1 MRAARI
7 HAYGP
12 PSVIVLEDLDATQ
25 PGTGQVLV
33 RVAAAGVGN
42 WDALVRTGRSGLPLS
57 LPLTLGAEVAG
68 VVQVVGAG
76 NSAHLAPTQLVYG
89 STGSLY
95 TGGYA
100 EYAMCSADM
109 LAPKPKGLTPAQA
122 ASLPVAAVMAWQMVV
137 EHARVAAGQTVV
149 VHGAA
154 GNVGAFAV
162 QIACARGAK
171 VTGTVREEKDEETVR
186 ALGATDVI
194 RNQGDYARFARGAEV
209 VIDTVGGRSQAAL
222 FSLVKSG
229 GLLVSS
235 VSRPDRA
242 LALEAQIRVD
252 YFIAAVTTAALGE
265 VTRLLDAGRL
275 RARVGVTLPL
285 RDARVAH
292 EMLEG
297 TRPRPDGKIV
307 LDVE

>member
-12 PSVIVLEDLDATQ
+12 PSLIVLEDLDAT
-25 PGTGQVLV
+25 PLGPGQVLV
-33 RVAAAGVGN
+33 KVAAAGVGN

-68 VVQVVGAG
+68 VIQAVGEG
-76 NSAHLAPTQLVYG
+76 NRAHLAPAQAVYG
-89 STGSLY
+89 STSSLY

-100 EYAMCSADM
+100 EYAICSANM
-109 LAPKPKGLTPAQA
+109 LAPKPQELTSVQA

-186 ALGATDVI
+186 ALGATRVI
-194 RNQGDYARFARGAEV
+194 KNVEDYARLIKAADV
-209 VIDTVGGRSQAAL
+209 VIDTVGGRSQASL
-222 FSLVKSG
+222 FSIVRSG

-235 VSRPDRA
+235 VSQPDRA
-242 LALEAQIRVD
+242 VAAEAQIRVD
-252 YFIAAVTTAALGE
+252 YFIASVTTAALCE
-265 VTRLLDAGRL
+265 ITKLLEAGQL
-275 RARVGVTLPL
+275 RVRVGVTLPL
-285 RDARVAH
+285 REARAAH

-307 LDVE
+307 LSVE

>member
-1 MRAARI
+1 
-7 HAYGP
+7 
-12 PSVIVLEDLDATQ
+12 
-25 PGTGQVLV
+25 
-33 RVAAAGVGN
+33 
-42 WDALVRTGRSGLPLS
+42 
-57 LPLTLGAEVAG
+57 
-68 VVQVVGAG
+68 
-76 NSAHLAPTQLVYG
+76 
-89 STGSLY
+89 LY

-109 LAPKPKGLTPAQA
+109 LAPKPEGLTPAQA

-222 FSLVKSG
+222 FSLVRSG

-235 VSRPDRA
+235 VSQPDRA
-242 LALEAQIRVD
+242 LALEAEIRVD
-252 YFIAAVTTAALGE
+252 YFIAAVTSAALGE
-265 VTRLLDAGRL
+265 ITKLLDAGRL
-275 RARVGVTLPL
+275 RTRVGVTLPL
-285 RDARVAH
+285 RDTRVAH

-297 TRPRPDGKIV
+297 TRPRPGGKIV

>member
-1 MRAARI
+1 
-7 HAYGP
+7 
-12 PSVIVLEDLDATQ
+12 
-25 PGTGQVLV
+25 
-33 RVAAAGVGN
+33 
-42 WDALVRTGRSGLPLS
+42 
-57 LPLTLGAEVAG
+57 
-68 VVQVVGAG
+68 
-76 NSAHLAPTQLVYG
+76 
-89 STGSLY
+89 
-95 TGGYA
+95 
-100 EYAMCSADM
+100 M

>member
-1 MRAARI
+1 
-7 HAYGP
+7 
-12 PSVIVLEDLDATQ
+12 
-25 PGTGQVLV
+25 
-33 RVAAAGVGN
+33 
-42 WDALVRTGRSGLPLS
+42 
-57 LPLTLGAEVAG
+57 
-68 VVQVVGAG
+68 
-76 NSAHLAPTQLVYG
+76 
-89 STGSLY
+89 
-95 TGGYA
+95 
-100 EYAMCSADM
+100 
-109 LAPKPKGLTPAQA
+109 
-122 ASLPVAAVMAWQMVV
+122 MAWQMVA

-162 QIACARGAK
+162 QIACARGAR
-171 VTGTVREEKDEETVR
+171 VTGTVRVEKDEETVR

-194 RNQGDYARFARGAEV
+194 RNQGDYARSARGAEV

-265 VTRLLDAGRL
+265 ITKLIDAGQL

-307 LDVE
+307 LDIE